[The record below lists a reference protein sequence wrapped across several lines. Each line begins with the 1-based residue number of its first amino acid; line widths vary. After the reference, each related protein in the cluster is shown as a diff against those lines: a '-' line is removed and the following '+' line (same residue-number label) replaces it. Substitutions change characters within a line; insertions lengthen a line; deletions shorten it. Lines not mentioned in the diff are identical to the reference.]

1 MSNFAGV
8 TFAEQIVTPSDDG
21 IVRNAILT
29 DGVLTGCAFTY
40 SGATL
45 TMAAGHLIAAG
56 RQIRHTAASS
66 WALVD
71 AVSGY
76 SRVVLTID
84 LSQASTAEDFRQ
96 VSTEIQYATA
106 LDGFSSLAA
115 GDINGAGTRY
125 QIVLCVAALGAGG
138 ISGIVSTLPVAAP
151 KAASFVYASAG
162 ATGDKLVLPNEQK
175 VLVPLSQW
183 KVRSSED
190 LTFSQ
195 NGILLPRSGNVMV
208 FASVYFDSPS
218 TSAPANVGPYVHLN
232 GAEVAGH
239 LTYSQSVSA
248 VHLAPVIVPV
258 QAGDIMT
265 LMARSVAIGTARDGS
280 CMPKAKLTTLTVLY
294 L

>member
-21 IVRNAILT
+21 AVYNAIFS
-29 DGVLTGCAFTY
+29 DGVLSGCGFSY

-45 TMAAGHLIAAG
+45 TMAAGMLMISG

-66 WALVD
+66 WPVVD

-76 SRVVLTID
+76 ARLVLTID
-84 LSQASTAEDFRQ
+84 LTQASTADDFRQ
-96 VSTEIQYATA
+96 VSTEVQYAAA

-115 GDINGAGTRY
+115 GDINAAGTRY
-125 QIVLCVAALGAGG
+125 QAVLCVVSLGAGG
-138 ISGIVSTLPVAAP
+138 ITGIVSALPVAAP
-151 KAASFVYASAG
+151 KAAAAAYASAG
-162 ATGDKLVLPNEQK
+162 GTGDNLALPKDAK
-175 VLVPLSQW
+175 VSISLNAW

-190 LTFSQ
+190 FSFSGG
-195 NGILLPRSGNVMV
+195 GIRVPRAGNVLL
-208 FASVYFDSPS
+208 FASVYFNSPS
-218 TSAPANVGPYVHLN
+218 EANPANVGPYVHLN

-258 QAGDIMT
+258 NAGDVLT
-265 LMARSVAIGTARDGS
+265 LLARSANRDGS
-280 CMPKAKLTTLTVLY
+280 CIPGAKMTTLTVVY